1 MPGMT
6 MASANTS
13 PDQYL
18 ASQYTSVTGANK
30 GVILEIRRERRVE
43 LVMEG
48 FRYTDLMRW
57 KEGHLLT
64 DQFKG
69 AYFPG
74 AGSYDLDRDG
84 KTDLVIYSGDQPNI
98 PNAQF
103 LKLGTD
109 VSLENGSA
117 GGNIVVNPN
126 TPKKFNEA
134 RDYLFPLPTQ
144 DLLLNPNLK
153 QNPNW

>member
-1 MPGMT
+1 
-6 MASANTS
+6 MAVSNTS
-13 PDQYL
+13 PDAYL
-18 ASQYTSVTGANK
+18 ASQYINITGPNK
-30 GVILEIRRERRVE
+30 GVILEIQRERRIE

-48 FRYTDLMRW
+48 LRYNDLMRW

-74 AGSYDLDRDG
+74 AGSYDLDGDR
-84 KTDLVIYSGDQPNI
+84 KTDLVIYTGDQPNV

-109 VSLENGSA
+109 VSLENGQR
-117 GGNIVVNPN
+117 VVI
-126 TPKKFNEA
+126 
-134 RDYLFPLPTQ
+134 L
-144 DLLLNPNLK
+144 
-153 QNPNW
+153 